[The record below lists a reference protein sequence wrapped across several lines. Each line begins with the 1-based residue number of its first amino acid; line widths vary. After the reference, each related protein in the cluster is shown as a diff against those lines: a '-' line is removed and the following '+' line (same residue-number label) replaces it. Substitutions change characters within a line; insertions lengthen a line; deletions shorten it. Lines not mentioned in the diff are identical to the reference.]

1 MIAVKRPVQAP
12 TLLLVYYIS
21 ALLAEFPIANAH
33 FNASVVGHIAHNATI
48 WAALISIIVV
58 LIMPTRNPTLS
69 KEGIGSVGQA
79 PSDHLRSPED
89 DLLLWQYLTISWMW
103 PLISLG
109 RKRKINE
116 DDVWLLGYEFQHRR
130 LHEKFRQ
137 LQGSVL
143 GRLLQ
148 ANGADVFVIGSI
160 AILQMIC
167 SM

>member
-1 MIAVKRPVQAP
+1 
-12 TLLLVYYIS
+12 VYYIA
-21 ALLAEFPIANAH
+21 ALFAEFPIANAQST
-33 FNASVVGHIAHNATI
+33 AGLVGQIAHGATI
-48 WAALISIIVV
+48 WAALISIIII

-69 KEGIGSVGQA
+69 KEGIGIVGQK
-79 PSDHLRSPED
+79 PSDRLRSPED

-148 ANGADVFVIGSI
+148 ANGVDVFIIGSI